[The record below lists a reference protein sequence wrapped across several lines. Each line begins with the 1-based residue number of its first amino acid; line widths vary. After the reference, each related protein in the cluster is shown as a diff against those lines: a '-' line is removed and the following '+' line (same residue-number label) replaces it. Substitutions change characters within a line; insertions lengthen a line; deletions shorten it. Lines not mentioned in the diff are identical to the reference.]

1 MFVKRLELLGF
12 KTFADKTVIEFSEG
26 ITAIVGPNGSGK
38 SNIVDALMWVLGE
51 SNVRNIRGHR
61 VTDVI
66 FNGSEGRRAIG
77 MAEVSLTLDNSSRI
91 LPLDFTEVTITR
103 RAYRSGEGEF
113 FINRTRCRLKDIYE
127 LFLDTGL
134 GRGAYSIIGQG
145 EIDAVLSARPE
156 DRRELFE
163 EAAGVKK
170 YRYRR
175 EEALWKLE
183 KTEAN
188 LRRVCDIMA
197 EISGQL
203 EPLAE
208 QAEQAKRYNELQ
220 ARLWDIEVGLLIRDL
235 KRFVGSLAETR
246 ALKKNAEALVEK
258 YDKELAELEARRSD
272 LSSDLNKTENDLEE
286 ARHVVQVASE
296 NLQRVLNKRAV
307 AEERLKAAS
316 NDVERTD
323 GELTELA
330 EKLSQL
336 RERIE
341 EITGALH
348 SGRERERQLS
358 AEVETQAALVAEL
371 EAKAREAM
379 READAHKSSYF
390 EFARELAEK
399 RSTLQNLR
407 ERASELKNEIDKK
420 TEQLR
425 GLESETEK
433 AVQNKNDALTRLSEL
448 TERIDKTR
456 QELANLQAAR
466 GDCEERA
473 ARIKKDYEKV
483 AQELAAVTSRLSTLC
498 EMAEDYEGF
507 YEGVRNVI
515 KASRKGLLPGEYAV
529 VADVITVPEGLE
541 VAIETALGAS
551 AQDVITSTVDEA
563 KRAIEFLKKEKA
575 GRATFLPLSSLRV
588 TGSDIRGISEGRDG
602 LLGIAANLVKS
613 HAKYTPAVQVLLG
626 KTLVVDGID
635 NALSISRRAS
645 GWSKIVTLE
654 GELIMPS
661 GAITGGVAKG
671 RSSGL
676 LVRKQTIEKLR
687 KTAEELEGR
696 ISALISELSESENRI
711 GEINSLIKTNSDRLT
726 SDQSAL
732 SQLEKL
738 IGILDHEIATTEQR
752 TSSLRAEIA
761 DLEKLLEAET
771 SRISQLES
779 ELSDSDEEC
788 VDSGE
793 SVANVQKHVE
803 SLLARLDEER
813 KLLVK
818 LRVELAG
825 LAERNRALEVSVKDL
840 CIEVEQTEQAI
851 AARRCEKELAV
862 AETRKLIEEMQVID
876 GEISEQRELLTS
888 AERRLND
895 LIESRA
901 EITRR
906 VEELDERIRRL
917 TKERSEKASEAHEAD
932 VKQARL
938 EVQINQVAE
947 RLFQEYDLSY
957 EQALEWPEDELE
969 IERGAYAEVARLRRE
984 LKEMGPVNTGAIQ
997 EYERIKQRWD
1007 FLSGQRTDLESAK
1020 AQILEAIRE
1029 IDTNT
1034 RGIFMSTFTE
1044 VSANFEAMFKR
1055 LFGGGTTK
1063 LSLTNPGNI
1072 LETGVDIAVQPPGKK
1087 MQDLSLLSGGEKALT
1102 ASALIFALLMAR
1114 PSPLIVLDEVDA
1126 PLDEG
1131 NVERFAEVVRDFA
1144 KHSQFIVVTHNRATM
1159 EAADSL
1165 YGITMQEPGV
1175 SKLVSVK
1182 LVSEESPGAVES
1194 SDVASSGITGGRIL
1208 S

>member
-38 SNIVDALMWVLGE
+38 SNIVDALIWVLGE

-113 FINRTRCRLKDIYE
+113 FINQTRCRLKDIYE

-145 EIDAVLSARPE
+145 EIDSVLSVRPE

-175 EEALWKLE
+175 EEALRKLE

-197 EISGQL
+197 EIGGQL

-208 QAEQAKRYNELQ
+208 QAEQARRYSELQ

-235 KRFVGSLAETR
+235 KRFVLSLEEVR
-246 ALKKNAEALVEK
+246 FLKKNAEALVEK
-258 YDKELAELEARRSD
+258 YDRELAELEVLRSD
-272 LSSDLNKTENDLEE
+272 LSSDLNKTEKDLEE
-286 ARHVVQVASE
+286 ARHALQAVSE

-307 AEERLKAAS
+307 AEERLKAAN
-316 NDVERTD
+316 NDMERMD
-323 GELTELA
+323 GELTGLTDR
-330 EKLSQL
+330 LRHL

-341 EITGALH
+341 ELTKALH
-348 SGRERERQLS
+348 AGRERERQLS
-358 AEVETQAALVAEL
+358 AEVETQAAFVTEL
-371 EAKAREAM
+371 EAKVREAM
-379 READAHKSSYF
+379 READAQKSSYF

-399 RSTLQNLR
+399 RSALQNLR
-407 ERASELKNEIDKK
+407 GRVSEFKNELERKN
-420 TEQLR
+420 EQLQD
-425 GLESETEK
+425 LESEIEK
-433 AVQNKNDALTRLSEL
+433 TVQNRNEALAKLRDL
-448 TERIDKTR
+448 TKRVDKTR
-456 QELANLQAAR
+456 RDIANLQTAR
-466 GDCEERA
+466 GEYEECTA
-473 ARIKKDYEKV
+473 SIKKDCEKV
-483 AQELAAVTSRLSTLC
+483 SQELTAITSRLSTLR

-515 KASRKGLLPGEYAV
+515 KASRKGLLVGDYSI
-529 VADVITVPEGLE
+529 VAEVITVPEGLE
-541 VAIETALGAS
+541 VAIEMALGAS
-551 AQDVITSTVDEA
+551 AQDVITPSVDEA
-563 KRAIEFLKKEKA
+563 KRAIEFLKRERA
-575 GRATFLPLSSLRV
+575 GRATFLPLASLRV

-602 LLGIAANLVKS
+602 LLGVAANLVKS
-613 HAKYTPAVQVLLG
+613 HAKYMPAIQVLLG
-626 KTLVVDGID
+626 KTLVVDNID
-635 NALSISRRAS
+635 HALYISRCAS

-661 GAITGGVAKG
+661 GAITGGVTKG
-671 RSSGL
+671 RPSGL
-676 LVRKQTIEKLR
+676 LARKQMIEKLR
-687 KTAEELEGR
+687 KTAEELGNR
-696 ISALISELSESENRI
+696 INVLRTELSESENRV
-711 GEINSLIKTNSDRLT
+711 GEIDSLIRANGDKLT
-726 SDQSAL
+726 SDLSAL

-738 IGILDHEIATTEQR
+738 VGILNHEFAVAEQKAN
-752 TSSLRAEIA
+752 SLRTEIA

-771 SRISQLES
+771 SRMLQLES
-779 ELSDSDEEC
+779 ELSGSDEDSA
-788 VDSGE
+788 DSGE
-793 SVANVQKHVE
+793 NVIHVQQNVE
-803 SLLARLDEER
+803 SLLAKLDEER

-818 LRVELAG
+818 LRVELAS
-825 LAERNRALEVSVKDL
+825 LVERNRALEVSVKDL
-840 CIEVEQTEQAI
+840 SAEAGQTEQAI
-851 AARRCEKELAV
+851 AARRCEKEIAV
-862 AETRKLIEEMQVID
+862 AETRRLIDEMQVID
-876 GEISEQRELLTS
+876 REISEQRELLAS

-895 LIESRA
+895 LTESRA
-901 EITRR
+901 EIIRR
-906 VEELDERIRRL
+906 ADELDEHIRCL
-917 TKERSEKASEAHEAD
+917 TRERGNKANEAHEAD

-938 EVQINQVAE
+938 EVQINQVKE
-947 RLFQEYDLSY
+947 KLFQEYDLSY
-957 EQALEWPEDELE
+957 KQALDWPEDELE

-984 LKEMGPVNTGAIQ
+984 LKEMEPVNTGAIQ
-997 EYERIKQRWD
+997 EYDRIKQRWD
-1007 FLSGQRTDLESAK
+1007 FLSGQRTDLENAR
-1020 AQILEAIRE
+1020 AQIIQAIRE
-1029 IDTNT
+1029 IDANT
-1034 RGIFMSTFTE
+1034 RGIFMNTFAE
-1044 VSANFEAMFKR
+1044 VSTNFEAMFRR

-1063 LSLTNPGNI
+1063 LSLTNPGDI
-1072 LETGVDIAVQPPGKK
+1072 LETGVEIAVQPPGKK

-1144 KHSQFIVVTHNRATM
+1144 KHSQFVVVTHNRATM

-1165 YGITMQEPGV
+1165 YGITMQEPGI

-1182 LVSEESPGAVES
+1182 LVSEEASSSVES
-1194 SDVASSGITGGRIL
+1194 SGVASSGTTGDIIMQ
-1208 S
+1208 